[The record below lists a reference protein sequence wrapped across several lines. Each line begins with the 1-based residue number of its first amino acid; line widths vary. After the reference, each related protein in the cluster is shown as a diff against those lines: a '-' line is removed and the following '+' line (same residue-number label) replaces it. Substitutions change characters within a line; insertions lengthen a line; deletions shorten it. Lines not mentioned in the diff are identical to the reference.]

1 MLFRVQL
8 NYTMPIYLS
17 GETQKNLQQI
27 KLDDLTPRQIVAELD
42 KYVVGQINAKR
53 AVAVALRNRI
63 RRQKL
68 TPEMAQD
75 VLPKNI
81 LMIGSTGVGKTE
93 IARRLARLANSPFI
107 KIEASKFTEVG
118 YVGRDVESMIREL
131 TEIAVDMTKQIAF
144 EEIQEQAENNVEEK
158 ILDSLFPN
166 SSSGY
171 SYNSDES
178 NLLNNDDKQQNRT
191 REKLREQLRNGE
203 LDDRLIE
210 IETQDRSTPMIDF
223 VGGQGM
229 EEMGVNF
236 RDMFGNIFPQKSVKR
251 KMKIVDARL
260 YLIRDEQENLIDME
274 QITHSAIEKT
284 QSAGII
290 FLDEIDKIAGRET
303 GGNPD
308 VSREGVQRDLLP
320 IIEGTNVNTRYGMVS
335 TEHILFIAAGA
346 FHVSKP
352 SDLIP
357 ELQGR
362 FPIRVELE
370 SLTIDDLKRILTQP
384 RNSLIKQYQ
393 ALLNTEGVML
403 NFTED
408 AVELIAQMTEEINKS
423 TENIGARRL
432 HTLLEKLLEEISFL
446 GGEIEEKTQVINAEY
461 VRNKLGALIQ
471 DQNLRQYVL

>member
-1 MLFRVQL
+1 MAIFLG
-8 NYTMPIYLS
+8 
-17 GETQKNLQQI
+17 GEVKEAAASL

-42 KYVVGQINAKR
+42 KYVIGQDNAKR

-68 TPEMAQD
+68 PPEIAQD

-118 YVGRDVESMIREL
+118 YVGRDVESMVREL
-131 TEIAVDMTKQIAF
+131 TDVAVDMTKQTAF
-144 EEIQEQAENNVEEK
+144 EEVRPRAEENVEEK
-158 ILDSLFPN
+158 ILDILLPN
-166 SSSGY
+166 SNSY
-171 SYNSDES
+171 SPHSFDNKFDEIEEP
-178 NLLNNDDKQQNRT
+178 KTNRT

-203 LDDRLIE
+203 FDDRLIE
-210 IETQDRSTPMIDF
+210 IETQDRSNAMIDF

-229 EEMGVNF
+229 EEMGVNL
-236 RDMFGNIFPQKSVKR
+236 RDMFGNMFPAKTVRR
-251 KMKIVDARL
+251 KIKISEARSFL
-260 YLIRDEQENLIDME
+260 LRDELENLVDME
-274 QITHSAIEKT
+274 QITRSAIEKT
-284 QSAGII
+284 QSSGII
-290 FLDEIDKIAGRET
+290 FLDEIDKIAGRESG

-320 IIEGTNVNTRYGMVS
+320 IIEGTTVNTRYGMVS

-370 SLTIDDLKRILTQP
+370 SLSFEDFKRILIQP
-384 RNSLIKQYQ
+384 KNSLIKQYQ
-393 ALLNTEGVML
+393 ALL
-403 NFTED
+403 
-408 AVELIAQMTEEINKS
+408 S
-423 TENIGARRL
+423 TENIKLELTEGAITALAEMAVKINQTTEDIGARRL

-446 GGEIEEKTQVINAEY
+446 GEELENKDQTIDERY
-461 VRNKLGALIQ
+461 VSEKLDGLVQ
-471 DQNLRQYVL
+471 DQNLRQYIL

>member
-1 MLFRVQL
+1 MA
-8 NYTMPIYLS
+8 IYLG
-17 GETQKNLQQI
+17 GEVKEAAPKP
-27 KLDDLTPRQIVAELD
+27 KLDELTPRQIVAELD
-42 KYVVGQINAKR
+42 KYVVGQANAKR

-68 TPEMAQD
+68 PPEIAQD

-131 TEIAVDMTKQIAF
+131 TEVAVDMTKQTAF
-144 EEIQEQAENNVEEK
+144 DEVLEQAAENVEEK
-158 ILDSLFPN
+158 ILDILLPSSNVYSANYPGDDSLDLTEK
-166 SSSGY
+166 SHT
-171 SYNSDES
+171 
-178 NLLNNDDKQQNRT
+178 NRT
-191 REKLREQLRNGE
+191 REKLREQLRKGE
-203 LDDRLIE
+203 LDERLIE
-210 IETQDRSTPMIDF
+210 VETQERSNATIDF

-236 RDMFGNIFPQKSVKR
+236 RDMFGNLFPSKSVRR
-251 KMKIVDARL
+251 KVKISEAKNFLLRE
-260 YLIRDEQENLIDME
+260 EQENLVDSE
-274 QITHSAIEKT
+274 QINRSAVKKLE
-284 QSAGII
+284 SSGII
-290 FLDEIDKIAGRET
+290 FLDEIDKIAGRES
-303 GGNPD
+303 GSGSPD

-320 IIEGTNVNTRYGMVS
+320 IVEGTTVNTRYGMVS

-370 SLTIDDLKRILTQP
+370 SLTLEDFKRILIQP
-384 RNSLIKQYQ
+384 KNSLIKQYQ
-393 ALLNTEGVML
+393 ALLNTEGINL
-403 NFTED
+403 KFTED
-408 AVELIAQMTEEINKS
+408 AISTLAEMTVAINKN
-423 TENIGARRL
+423 TEDIGARRL

-446 GGEIEEKTQVINAEY
+446 GNELERKDQTIDSKYVKDKLEELV
-461 VRNKLGALIQ
+461 Q
-471 DQNLRQYVL
+471 DQNLRQYIL

>member
-1 MLFRVQL
+1 MA
-8 NYTMPIYLS
+8 IYLG
-17 GETQKNLQQI
+17 GEVKQAASLP

-42 KYVVGQINAKR
+42 KYVVGQANAKR
-53 AVAVALRNRI
+53 AVAIALRNRI

-68 TPEMAQD
+68 PIEIAQD

-131 TEIAVDMTKQIAF
+131 TEVAVDMTKQAAF
-144 EEIQEQAENNVEEK
+144 EEVLENAKNNVEDK
-158 ILDSLFPN
+158 ILNILLPSSDSFQTEGFGTDN
-166 SSSGY
+166 SL
-171 SYNSDES
+171 D
-178 NLLNNDDKQQNRT
+178 LNQKSQPNRT
-191 REKLREQLRNGE
+191 REKLREQLRRGE
-203 LDDRLIE
+203 LDDRMIE
-210 IETQDRSTPMIDF
+210 IETQDRSNATIDF

-236 RDMFGNIFPQKSVKR
+236 RDMFGNLFPSKTVRRKIKIFEAQS
-251 KMKIVDARL
+251 
-260 YLIRDEQENLIDME
+260 YLLREEQENLVDIE
-274 QITHSAIEKT
+274 QINRSAIEKLEST
-284 QSAGII
+284 GII
-290 FLDEIDKIAGRET
+290 FLDEIDKIAGRESS
-303 GGNPD
+303 GGSPN

-320 IIEGTNVNTRYGMVS
+320 IVEGTTVNTRYGMVN

-370 SLTIDDLKRILTQP
+370 SLTLEDFKRILIQP
-384 RNSLIKQYQ
+384 KNSLIKQYQ
-393 ALLNTEGVML
+393 ALLK
-403 NFTED
+403 
-408 AVELIAQMTEEINKS
+408 TEEINLEFSDDAIS
-423 TENIGARRL
+423 TLAEMTVNINKTTEDIGARRL

-446 GGEIEEKTQVINAEY
+446 GNEIENKNQMIDSDY
-461 VRNKLGALIQ
+461 VRDRLDALVK
-471 DQNLRQYVL
+471 DQNLRQYIL

>member
-1 MLFRVQL
+1 MA
-8 NYTMPIYLS
+8 IYLG
-17 GETQKNLQQI
+17 GEIKETAPKP
-27 KLDDLTPRQIVAELD
+27 KLDELTPRQIVAELD
-42 KYVVGQINAKR
+42 KYVVGQTNAKR

-68 TPEMAQD
+68 PAEIAQD

-131 TEIAVDMTKQIAF
+131 TEVAVDMTKQAAF
-144 EEIQEQAENNVEEK
+144 EEVLERAAENVEEK
-158 ILDSLFPN
+158 ILDILLPSSNAYSAANYQSDRSLDLTEKSNHN
-166 SSSGY
+166 S
-171 SYNSDES
+171 
-178 NLLNNDDKQQNRT
+178 T
-191 REKLREQLRNGE
+191 REKLREQLRKGE
-203 LDDRLIE
+203 LDERLIE
-210 IETQDRSTPMIDF
+210 IETQERPNASIDF

-236 RDMFGNIFPQKSVKR
+236 RDMFGNLFPSKSVRR
-251 KMKIVDARL
+251 KVKISEAKAFLLRE
-260 YLIRDEQENLIDME
+260 EQESLVDMD
-274 QITHSAIEKT
+274 QINRSAIKKLE
-284 QSAGII
+284 SSGII
-290 FLDEIDKIAGRET
+290 FLDEIDKIAGGRES
-303 GGNPD
+303 GSGSPD

-320 IIEGTNVNTRYGMVS
+320 IVEGTTVNTRYGMVN
-335 TEHILFIAAGA
+335 TEHILFVAAGA

-370 SLTIDDLKRILTQP
+370 SLTLDDFKRILIQP
-384 RNSLIKQYQ
+384 KNSLIKQYQ
-393 ALLNTEGVML
+393 ALLKTEEINL

-408 AVELIAQMTEEINKS
+408 AITTLAEMTVSINKN
-423 TENIGARRL
+423 TEDIGARRL

-446 GGEIEEKTQVINAEY
+446 GDELEQKDQTIDSKY
-461 VRNKLGALIQ
+461 VREKLEELVK

>member
-1 MLFRVQL
+1 
-8 NYTMPIYLS
+8 MPIYLS
-17 GETQKNLQQI
+17 GETVEKP
-27 KLDDLTPRQIVAELD
+27 KLDDLTPREIVEQLD
-42 KYVVGQINAKR
+42 KYVVGQTLAKR

-68 TPEMAQD
+68 PPELAQD

-131 TEIAVDMTKQIAF
+131 TEVAVDMTKQSAF
-144 EEIQEQAENNVEEK
+144 EEVRIQAEQNVEEK
-158 ILDSLFPN
+158 LLDILYPPTN
-166 SSSGY
+166 PYYSS
-171 SYNSDES
+171 
-178 NLLNNDDKQQNRT
+178 NNDDEDESTGTSLEDKPKTSRT
-191 REKLREQLRNGE
+191 REKLREQLKNGE
-203 LDDRLIE
+203 LDERPVEVDI
-210 IETQDRSTPMIDF
+210 QDRSTPMIDI
-223 VGGQGM
+223 VGGGQGM

-236 RDMFGNIFPQKSVKR
+236 GDMLGNLFPKKTKHR
-251 KMKIVDARL
+251 RIKIAEARE
-260 YLIRDEQENLIDME
+260 YLLREEQENLVDMDN
-274 QITHSAIEKT
+274 ITRTAIEKT
-284 QSAGII
+284 ENSGIV
-290 FLDEIDKIAGRET
+290 FLDEIDKIAGRESGSS
-303 GGNPD
+303 GGPD

-320 IIEGTNVNTRYGMVS
+320 IVEGTTVNTRYGMVN

-384 RNSLIKQYQ
+384 KNSLIKQYQ
-393 ALLNTEGVML
+393 ALLNTEGINLEFTAEAVSALAEMTEHI
-403 NFTED
+403 NKTTED
-408 AVELIAQMTEEINKS
+408 
-423 TENIGARRL
+423 IGARRL

-446 GGEIEEKTQVINAEY
+446 GNELEEKNQIIDEYY
-461 VRNKLGALIQ
+461 VREKLEGIIK
-471 DQNLRQYVL
+471 DRNLSQYIL

>member
-1 MLFRVQL
+1 MA
-8 NYTMPIYLS
+8 IYLD
-17 GETQKNLQQI
+17 GEVQRTPKQP

-42 KYVVGQINAKR
+42 KYIVGQTNAKR

-68 TPEMAQD
+68 PAEIARD

-81 LMIGSTGVGKTE
+81 LMIGSTGIGKTE

-118 YVGRDVESMIREL
+118 YVGRDVESMVREL
-131 TEIAVDMTKQIAF
+131 AEVAVDMTKQSAF
-144 EEIQEQAENNVEEK
+144 EEVRQQAEQNVEEQ
-158 ILDSLFPN
+158 ILDILLP
-166 SSSGY
+166 SSNTLYSANAGSG
-171 SYNSDES
+171 DF
-178 NLLNNDDKQQNRT
+178 LNTPEDKSPTKPVNRT
-191 REKLREQLRNGE
+191 REKLREQLRGGD
-203 LDDRLIE
+203 LDERLVEIE
-210 IETQDRSTPMIDF
+210 IQERATPMIDI

-236 RDMFGNIFPQKSVKR
+236 GDMLGNIFPKKTKRRRVK
-251 KMKIVDARL
+251 ISEARE
-260 YLIRDEQENLIDME
+260 YLLREEQENLIDMDN
-274 QITHSAIEKT
+274 ITRTAIEKT
-284 QSAGII
+284 ESSGII

-303 GGNPD
+303 AGGTGGPD

-320 IIEGTNVNTRYGMVS
+320 IVEGTTVNTRYGMVN

-384 RNSLIKQYQ
+384 KNSLIKQYQ
-393 ALLNTEGVML
+393 ALLNTEGINL
-403 NFTED
+403 IFTED
-408 AVELIAQMTEEINKS
+408 AVSTLAEMTAHINKT
-423 TENIGARRL
+423 TEDIGARRL

-446 GGEIEEKTQVINAEY
+446 GEELEDKNQNIDSDY
-461 VRNKLGALIQ
+461 VKMRLEELIK
-471 DQNLRQYVL
+471 DENLSQYIL

>member
-1 MLFRVQL
+1 MAIYLGGEIKKSAPQL
-8 NYTMPIYLS
+8 N
-17 GETQKNLQQI
+17 
-27 KLDDLTPRQIVAELD
+27 LDDLTPRQIVAELD
-42 KYVVGQINAKR
+42 KYVIGQANAKR

-68 TPEMAQD
+68 PPEIAQD

-131 TEIAVDMTKQIAF
+131 TEVAVEMTRQTAF
-144 EEIQEQAENNVEEK
+144 EEVSERAAENVEEK
-158 ILDSLFPN
+158 ILDILLPSSNAYSVDYEQGGSLDLP
-166 SSSGY
+166 
-171 SYNSDES
+171 
-178 NLLNNDDKQQNRT
+178 DKSQPNRT
-191 REKLREQLRNGE
+191 REKLREQLRKGE
-203 LDDRLIE
+203 LDERLIE
-210 IETQDRSTPMIDF
+210 IETVERSNATIDF

-236 RDMFGNIFPQKSVKR
+236 RDMFGNLFPSKSIR
-251 KMKIVDARL
+251 KKLKILEAKTFLLRE
-260 YLIRDEQENLIDME
+260 EQENLIDTE
-274 QITHSAIEKT
+274 QINRSAIKKLEFK
-284 QSAGII
+284 GII
-290 FLDEIDKIAGRET
+290 FLDEIDKIAGRE
-303 GGNPD
+303 GGASSPD

-320 IIEGTNVNTRYGMVS
+320 IVEGTTVNTRYGMVN

-370 SLTIDDLKRILTQP
+370 ALTLDDFKRILIQP
-384 RNSLIKQYQ
+384 KNSLIKQYQ
-393 ALLNTEGVML
+393 ALLNTEEINL
-403 NFTED
+403 TFTED
-408 AVELIAQMTEEINKS
+408 AISTIAEMTVAINNS
-423 TENIGARRL
+423 TEDIGARRL

-446 GGEIEEKTQVINAEY
+446 GNELEDKNQFIDAAY
-461 VRNKLGALIQ
+461 VKDKLEALVE
-471 DQNLRQYVL
+471 DQNLRQYIL

>member
-1 MLFRVQL
+1 
-8 NYTMPIYLS
+8 MPIYLG
-17 GETQKNLQQI
+17 GETKNAVPQI
-27 KLDDLTPRQIVAELD
+27 KLDELTPRQIVAELD
-42 KYVVGQINAKR
+42 KYVVGQANAKR

-68 TPEMAQD
+68 PPEIAQD

-81 LMIGSTGVGKTE
+81 LMIGSTGIGKTE

-131 TEIAVDMTKQIAF
+131 TDVAVDMTKQAAFADILPIA
-144 EEIQEQAENNVEEK
+144 EQNVEEK
-158 ILDSLFPN
+158 ILNILLPSSDSFY
-166 SSSGY
+166 SSDPEIDLHAEKPV
-171 SYNSDES
+171 N
-178 NLLNNDDKQQNRT
+178 KT
-191 REKLREQLRNGE
+191 REKLREQLRNGD
-203 LDDRLIE
+203 LDDRPIE
-210 IETQDRSTPMIDF
+210 IETQDRSTQTIDF
-223 VGGQGM
+223 IGGQGM

-236 RDMFGNIFPQKSVKR
+236 RDMFGNLFPTKTVRR
-251 KMKIVDARL
+251 KIKIAEAKKFML
-260 YLIRDEQENLIDME
+260 RDEQENLVDME
-274 QITHSAIEKT
+274 QITRTAIEKT
-284 QSAGII
+284 ENSGII
-290 FLDEIDKIAGRET
+290 FLDEIDKVAGREGA
-303 GGNPD
+303 GGGVD

-320 IIEGTNVNTRYGMVS
+320 IVEGTTVNTRYGMVN
-335 TEHILFIAAGA
+335 TEHILFISAGA

-370 SLTIDDLKRILTQP
+370 SLTLDDFKRILIQP
-384 RNSLIKQYQ
+384 KNSLIKQYQ
-393 ALLNTEGVML
+393 ALLKTEEVNL
-403 NFTED
+403 SFTED
-408 AVELIAQMTEEINKS
+408 AITAIAEMTVQINQT

-446 GGEIEEKTQVINAEY
+446 GSEIENKEQIIDAEY
-461 VRNKLGALIQ
+461 VHTRLDGLVK

>member
-1 MLFRVQL
+1 MA
-8 NYTMPIYLS
+8 IYLS
-17 GETQKNLQQI
+17 GEIKETALKP
-27 KLDDLTPRQIVAELD
+27 KLDELTPRQIVAELD
-42 KYVVGQINAKR
+42 KYVVGQANAKR

-68 TPEMAQD
+68 PPEIAQD

-131 TEIAVDMTKQIAF
+131 TEVAVEMTKQAAF
-144 EEIQEQAENNVEEK
+144 DEILERAAENVEEK
-158 ILDSLFPN
+158 LLDILLPSSNAYSSANYQGDRSLDLSENPN
-166 SSSGY
+166 T
-171 SYNSDES
+171 NS
-178 NLLNNDDKQQNRT
+178 T
-191 REKLREQLRNGE
+191 REKLREQLRKGE
-203 LDDRLIE
+203 LDERLVE
-210 IETQDRSTPMIDF
+210 IETQERPNASIDF

-236 RDMFGNIFPQKSVKR
+236 RDMFGNLFPSKSVRR
-251 KMKIVDARL
+251 KVKISEAKTFLLRE
-260 YLIRDEQENLIDME
+260 EQESLIDSD
-274 QITHSAIEKT
+274 QINRSAINKLE
-284 QSAGII
+284 SSGII
-290 FLDEIDKIAGRET
+290 FLDEIDKIAGRES
-303 GGNPD
+303 GSGSPD

-320 IIEGTNVNTRYGMVS
+320 IVEGTTVNTRYGMVN
-335 TEHILFIAAGA
+335 TEHILFVAAGA

-370 SLTIDDLKRILTQP
+370 SLTLEDFKRILIQP
-384 RNSLIKQYQ
+384 KNSLIKQYQ
-393 ALLNTEGVML
+393 ALLKTEEINLV
-403 NFTED
+403 FTED
-408 AVELIAQMTEEINKS
+408 AVATLAEMTVSINKN
-423 TENIGARRL
+423 TEDIGARRL

-446 GGEIEEKTQVINAEY
+446 GNELEQKDQTIDSSY
-461 VRNKLGALIQ
+461 VREKLEELVK
-471 DQNLRQYVL
+471 DQNLRQYIL

>member
-1 MLFRVQL
+1 MA
-8 NYTMPIYLS
+8 IYLS
-17 GETQKNLQQI
+17 GEITETAPKP

-42 KYVVGQINAKR
+42 KYVVGQANAKR
-53 AVAVALRNRI
+53 AVAIALRNRI

-68 TPEMAQD
+68 PPEIAQD

-131 TEIAVDMTKQIAF
+131 TEVAVEMTKQSAF
-144 EEIQEQAENNVEEK
+144 EEVLGRALENVEEK
-158 ILDSLFPN
+158 ILDILLPFSNP
-166 SSSGY
+166 SSTNFEPDGL
-171 SYNSDES
+171 SDIS
-178 NLLNNDDKQQNRT
+178 DKLPAHRT
-191 REKLREQLRNGE
+191 REKLREQFRKGE
-203 LDDRLIE
+203 LDERLIE
-210 IETQDRSTPMIDF
+210 IETTERSNATIDF

-236 RDMFGNIFPQKSVKR
+236 RDMFGNLFPSKSIRRKVKISEAKSFLLR
-251 KMKIVDARL
+251 E
-260 YLIRDEQENLIDME
+260 EQESLVDSE
-274 QITHSAIEKT
+274 QINRTAIKKLE
-284 QSAGII
+284 SSGIV
-290 FLDEIDKIAGRET
+290 FLDEIDKIAGRES
-303 GGNPD
+303 GSGNPD

-320 IIEGTNVNTRYGMVS
+320 IIEGTTVNTRYGMVN

-370 SLTIDDLKRILTQP
+370 SLTLDDFKRILIQP
-384 RNSLIKQYQ
+384 KNSLIKQYQ
-393 ALLNTEGVML
+393 ALLNTEEINLDFSDSAVATLAEMTVTI
-403 NFTED
+403 NKNTED
-408 AVELIAQMTEEINKS
+408 
-423 TENIGARRL
+423 IGARRL

-446 GGEIEEKTQVINAEY
+446 GNELENKDQLIDEKY
-461 VRNKLGALIQ
+461 VREKLDDLVK
-471 DQNLRQYVL
+471 DQNLRQYIL